1 MYVCEPLTKQAPP
14 RFESL
19 SLFLEILSQP
29 GYLSDF
35 HDQWLIW
42 KIITEPTRQSNNITV
57 LCKENIEEI
66 AVEKSIFPAD
76 ILVRVILFPAKLK
89 LILLEN
95 NVFVWRVFTDMTR
108 HLCT

>member
-57 LCKENIEEI
+57 LCKENIEQM
-66 AVEKSIFPAD
+66 AVEKGIFPAD
-76 ILVRVILFPAKLK
+76 IHFKFEQRAKSCSTLF
-89 LILLEN
+89 I
-95 NVFVWRVFTDMTR
+95 V
-108 HLCT
+108 

>member
-1 MYVCEPLTKQAPP
+1 MCMYVCETLTKQAPP

-19 SLFLEILSQP
+19 SHFLEILSQP

-42 KIITEPTRQSNNITV
+42 KLIAKTTRLSNNITV

-66 AVEKSIFPAD
+66 AVEKGIFLAD
-76 ILVRVILFPAKLK
+76 IHLK
-89 LILLEN
+89 FEHCSTFLE
-95 NVFVWRVFTDMTR
+95 FVTFF
-108 HLCT
+108 

>member
-1 MYVCEPLTKQAPP
+1 M
-14 RFESL
+14 
-19 SLFLEILSQP
+19 
-29 GYLSDF
+29 SDF

-42 KIITEPTRQSNNITV
+42 KLIAKTTRLSNNITV

-89 LILLEN
+89 LILIIWVSN
-95 NVFVWRVFTDMTR
+95 F
-108 HLCT
+108 